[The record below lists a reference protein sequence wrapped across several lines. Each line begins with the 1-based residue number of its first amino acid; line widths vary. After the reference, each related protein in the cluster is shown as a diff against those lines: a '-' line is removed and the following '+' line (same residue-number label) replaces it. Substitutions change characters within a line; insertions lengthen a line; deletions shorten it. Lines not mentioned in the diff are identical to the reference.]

1 MDKVFSMTLRNIKL
15 LLLAF
20 GLLVTSA
27 HALDPVP
34 VEAFARFSKLSNPR
48 MSPDG
53 LHLALTADF
62 GGGNFGLIVFRMSDM
77 EQTALLKL
85 AQYELP
91 VQVDWV
97 SNERLIIGKGR
108 KRGSLELPAFMGE
121 IIATDLDGKNQSY
134 VYGYQRSTRT
144 AGIERGFGFIA
155 GVPEKRDGS
164 FYMRHLAFDSNRSM
178 LYNVDASKR
187 SHKLVA
193 SLGTKDLS
201 FILTREGTPRYANG
215 TDDDDM
221 YLLFGA
227 DTKGENWQPMEA
239 EAVGGKFVP
248 VAFNADNS
256 KTYAFF
262 STQGGPA
269 SFVLADL
276 SGANR
281 KVLASNDFA
290 SVSDLIYSPPPTQPF
305 AAMVGSGQPS
315 VVYFDPES
323 TEARLHKAL
332 SAQMPA
338 VKLQYIDHSADGS
351 VTLVYGYSD
360 RDPGSWYLFN
370 RKSGK
375 VTRLLAPREGID
387 PNRMG
392 KRRPMRFTTSDG
404 VEIAGFMTLPNGVDD
419 PKNLPTVLLP
429 HGGPHAEG
437 DGWEFD
443 TEAQF
448 LASRGYLVLQINY
461 RGSQGRGRRF
471 EEAGYKQWGT
481 RIQDDLIEGV
491 RWAVAQGYADSK
503 RICSYGASF
512 GAYSAMMVAAKAPD
526 LFKCAIGYA
535 GIYDLSMMFNK
546 GDIKDSKYGRNYLGR
561 VLGNDM
567 QALGAISPTSLAEK
581 IKVPV
586 LLIHGEEDERAPIAQ
601 GMAMRDALAKSGNPA
616 DWWAVAKEGHGFYN
630 EDNNIA
636 LFKRLETFLGT
647 HLGAESVH

>member
-1 MDKVFSMTLRNIKL
+1 MAQRILQSLILAFL
-15 LLLAF
+15 LLS
-20 GLLVTSA
+20 TSA
-27 HALDPVP
+27 QAIDPVP

-53 LHLALTADF
+53 QHLALTADF
-62 GGGNFGLIVFRMSDM
+62 GDGNFGLIVFRMSDM

-97 SNERLIIGKGR
+97 SNERLVIGKGR
-108 KRGSLELPAFMGE
+108 KRGSLEVPGYMGE

-144 AGIERGFGFIA
+144 AGIERGFGYIA

-178 LYNVDASKR
+178 LYKVDASKR

-193 SLGTKDLS
+193 SIGTKDLS
-201 FILTREGTPRYANG
+201 FVLTREGTPRYADG
-215 TDDDDM
+215 TDDDDN

-227 DTKGENWQPMEA
+227 DNKGENWKPMEV
-239 EAVGGKFVP
+239 ETIGGKFVP

-256 KTYAFF
+256 KAYAYF
-262 STQGGPA
+262 SVNGGPA
-269 SFVLADL
+269 SLVLADL

-290 SVSDLIYSPPPTQPF
+290 SVYALMYSPPPIQPF

-323 TEARLHKAL
+323 TEARMHKAL

-338 VKLQYIDHSADGS
+338 VKVHYIDHSDDGS
-351 VTLVYGYSD
+351 LTLMGGYSD
-360 RDPGSWYLFN
+360 RDPGSWYLLN
-370 RKSGK
+370 RKNGK
-375 VTRLLAPREGID
+375 VTRLLSPREGID

-437 DGWEFD
+437 DGWAFD
-443 TEAQF
+443 TDAQF

-526 LFKCAIGYA
+526 LFKCAVGYA
-535 GIYDLSMMFNK
+535 GIYDLPMMFNK
-546 GDIKDSKYGRNYLGR
+546 GDIKDQKSGRNYLQR

-567 QALGAISPTSLAEK
+567 QALAAVSPTSLADR

-601 GMAMRDALAKSGNPA
+601 GIAMRDALEKSGNPA
-616 DWWAVAKEGHGFYN
+616 EWWAVAKEGHGFYN

-636 LFKRLETFLGT
+636 LFKRLETFLGA
-647 HLGAESVH
+647 HIGAGPAR